1 VPQPRV
7 RAATDQLT
15 AGFAAI
21 RAEQHVPVAFSP
33 DAVVEARRLAAAGQ
47 PAVER
52 TDRRDLPLS
61 SLDPAGSR
69 DLDQAFHLERHGGG
83 HRLHYAIADVGGWV
97 APGDA
102 VDAEAH
108 ARGTT
113 IYCPDERVPLHPVEL
128 SEGVA
133 SLLPDGDR
141 PAVLW
146 TIDLDQR
153 GEMAAVHVER
163 AVVRNRRALD
173 YAGAQAQLDR
183 GDTDDQLRLLAEVG
197 EARLARERDRG
208 GVSLTLP
215 EQVVERH
222 GDRYELRFDTTS
234 DVERWNAQLSLTT
247 GLAAASLMVEHGAGV
262 LRTLPPATP
271 ETIASLRSASIALG
285 VPWPEGTT
293 YPDWVRTLDPTRPPD
308 ASMMVAA
315 SRTLRGAGYVAFDG
329 RPASGAAGEV
339 PVHAA
344 IAAPYAH
351 VTAPLRRLVDRFAA
365 ECALAGAAGSRP
377 PGWVLD
383 ALPTLPDEME
393 RASSRARAVDRACV
407 DLVEAAVLAHREGEL
422 VAAAVTSLRKDGEA
436 VVQLTEPAVIAVAT
450 APAGTHAG
458 DAVRVRVVRADPAT
472 RSLRLEV
479 VDPATAR

>member
-7 RAATDQLT
+7 RAVTDQLA

-21 RAEQHVPVAFSP
+21 RAEQHVPAAFPP
-33 DAVVEARRLAAAGQ
+33 DAVAEARRLAETGP
-47 PAVER
+47 PATDR
-52 TDRRDLPLS
+52 ADRRDLPLS

-69 DLDQAFHLERHGGG
+69 DLDQAFHLERRGSG

-97 APGDA
+97 APGAA

-108 ARGTT
+108 ARGIT

-128 SEGVA
+128 SEGAA

-153 GEMAAVHVER
+153 GEIAAVHVER

-173 YAGAQAQLDR
+173 YAGAQTHLDH
-183 GDTDDQLRLLAEVG
+183 GGTDEQLRLLAEVG
-197 EARLARERDRG
+197 EARLAGERDRG

-215 EQVVERH
+215 EQVVERQ

-234 DVERWNAQLSLTT
+234 DVERWNAQLSLAT
-247 GLAAASLMVEHGAGV
+247 GLAAASLMVEHRAGV

-271 ETIASLRSASIALG
+271 ETLASLRSASIALG
-285 VPWPEGTT
+285 VAWPEGTT
-293 YPDWVRTLDPTRPPD
+293 YPDWVRSLDPARPRD
-308 ASMMVAA
+308 AAMMVAA

-329 RPASGAAGEV
+329 SPDAGPAGEV

-351 VTAPLRRLVDRFAA
+351 VTAPLRRLVDRFGT
-365 ECALAGAAGSRP
+365 ECVLSGVAGRRP
-377 PGWVLD
+377 PSWVLD
-383 ALPTLPDEME
+383 ALPTLADEME
-393 RASSRARAVDRACV
+393 RAAARAGAVDRACI

-422 VAAAVTSLRKDGEA
+422 LVAAVTSLRKDGEA
-436 VVQLTEPAVIAVAT
+436 VVQIAEPAVIAVAT
-450 APAGTHAG
+450 APAGTRPG
-458 DAVRVRVVRADPAT
+458 DAVRVRVVRADPAD

-479 VDPATAR
+479 VGPVTPT